1 MLGRQNYEIFLHY
14 NRFNFPENINSIV
27 SSSDMVNV
35 AGVYWDMNIMR
46 CLTMHAYTCHTFLL
60 LPQTAGSTYATSNM
74 NKLGKDGLKR
84 QVTAFLPTSKL
95 FWRNSVLLQ
104 EPSLR
109 QNSRWVEELENSDQW
124 ISNASFRN
132 WIMNTWLRQ
141 HKVSRCK

>member
-14 NRFNFPENINSIV
+14 NRFNFPENINCIV

-35 AGVYWDMNIMR
+35 AGVYWNMNIMR

-109 QNSRWVEELENSDQW
+109 QKWIQDEWKNLKILTNEDQMPAFETGLW
-124 ISNASFRN
+124 TRDYDNIR
-132 WIMNTWLRQ
+132 
-141 HKVSRCK
+141 

>member
-35 AGVYWDMNIMR
+35 AGVYWNMNIMR

-60 LPQTAGSTYATSNM
+60 LPQTAGSTYATSTA

-109 QNSRWVEELENSDQW
+109 QKWIQDKWKNLKILTNGDQMPAFETGLW
-124 ISNASFRN
+124 TRDYDNIS
-132 WIMNTWLRQ
+132 
-141 HKVSRCK
+141 